1 MPKLRSSVSKTKY
14 LTETIN
20 KYSILNYLFQI
31 IALDD
36 WITTKR

>member
-1 MPKLRSSVSKTKY
+1 MPKLSLLASKNKY

-20 KYSILNYLFQI
+20 KYITSNYLFSI

-36 WITTKR
+36 